1 MRVHHLNCGTM
12 RPCGA
17 HLVCHV
23 LLIETDSG
31 LVLVDSGYGLD
42 DIAHPGRRVGPSRW
56 YVRPV
61 LDPQEAAAC
70 QVERLGFRRDDV
82 RHIVLTHFDADHIGG
97 LSDFPQAQVHVTA
110 AEVRGAVH
118 SPSRRE
124 RLRFRPAQWAHGPN
138 LVEHSPDGEAWR
150 GFAAARELTA
160 IAPGIVLVSLPGH
173 TRGHACVAVDT
184 GARWILHAGD
194 AFYHHGT
201 LDPRTPVPAGLRV
214 METVV
219 AHDLKKVR
227 DNHARLTELYR
238 RADPGLAIVCA
249 HDPVLYEKM
258 RTEADLP
265 GNEGGSP
272 QRRPS
277 CY

>member
-12 RPCGA
+12 RPRGA
-17 HLVCHV
+17 DLVCHV
-23 LLIETDSG
+23 LLIETGSG

-42 DIAHPGRRVGPSRW
+42 DIADPGRRVGPSRH

-61 LDPQEAAAC
+61 LDPREAAAR

-110 AEVRGAVH
+110 AEARGAVH
-118 SPSRRE
+118 SPSWRE

-150 GFAAARELTA
+150 GFAAAMELTDV
-160 IAPGIVLVSLPGH
+160 APGIVLISLPGH

-194 AFYHHGT
+194 AFYHRGT
-201 LDPRTPVPAGLRV
+201 LDPRTPVPVGLRV
-214 METVV
+214 METLI

-238 RADPGLAIVCA
+238 RADPDLAIICA
-249 HDPVLYEKM
+249 HDPALYEKM
-258 RTEADLP
+258 RTETDPP
-265 GNEGGSP
+265 GNAAGSP
-272 QRRPS
+272 PTRPS
-277 CY
+277 H